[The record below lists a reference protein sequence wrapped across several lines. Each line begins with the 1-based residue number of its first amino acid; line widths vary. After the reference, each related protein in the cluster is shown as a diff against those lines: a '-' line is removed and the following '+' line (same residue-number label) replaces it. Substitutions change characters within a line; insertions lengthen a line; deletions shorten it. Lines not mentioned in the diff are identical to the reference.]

1 MEKRKIICTC
11 CPMGCH
17 MEVTIVDGKVTE
29 VTGNTCKRGPVYAN
43 DEVTNPKRTLTSTV
57 KTDVGMMLSVKT
69 ADAIPFGKMDEAMKI
84 LAAIT
89 IKAPV
94 KIGDVVCKDICGTG
108 VNVVATKNI
117 SR

>member
-1 MEKRKIICTC
+1 
-11 CPMGCH
+11 MGLFDKKKKQ
-17 MEVTIVDGKVTE
+17 EE
-29 VTGNTCKRGPVYAN
+29 PVSPEESQMRHQSA
-43 DEVTNPKRTLTSTV
+43 PQP
-57 KTDVGMMLSVKT
+57 T
-69 ADAIPFGKMDEAMKI
+69 AMDEAMKI

-117 SR
+117 AG